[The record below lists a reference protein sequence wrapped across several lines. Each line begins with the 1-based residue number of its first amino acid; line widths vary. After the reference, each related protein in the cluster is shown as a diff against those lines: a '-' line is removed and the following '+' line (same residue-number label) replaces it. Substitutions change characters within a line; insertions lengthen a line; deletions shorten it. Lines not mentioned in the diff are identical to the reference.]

1 MCKAVALIE
10 CPTIEAAYTL
20 QFVFTASYLLA
31 ERQSDYLAYQRTST
45 KKKDVQ
51 EPQRLPIVDSALE
64 AVAAIPLVPTAA
76 TI

>member
-1 MCKAVALIE
+1 MPHSCPTAALMCKAVALIE

-45 KKKDVQ
+45 KKKTSKSRKGC
-51 EPQRLPIVDSALE
+51 P
-64 AVAAIPLVPTAA
+64 
-76 TI
+76 